1 MNGNRIYKVVKCH
14 EASEKGDI
22 YIDMGGKEYE
32 LHNLDVCSR
41 QIGLASS
48 TCDIRPHT
56 WLMICSFHL

>member
-32 LHNLDVCSR
+32 LHNLVV
-41 QIGLASS
+41 
-48 TCDIRPHT
+48 
-56 WLMICSFHL
+56 